1 MLAMH
6 RNAADRTLPMDAAGG
21 FLLGAS
27 SLAVSFLAGLGL
39 LGNIYYVEWL
49 AAAIMGFYLLIAWL
63 LWLRDDAFMKRR
75 KTEAPASSKRT
86 RRVFLSASLFLA
98 LATIVLYFGFG
109 IGASF
114 QAQRYR
120 SVQASISS
128 PLPKT

>member
-6 RNAADRTLPMDAAGG
+6 RSIADRTLTVDVAGG

-39 LGNIYYVEWL
+39 LHNQYYVEWL
-49 AAAIMGFYLLIAWL
+49 AAAIMGFYLLIAWF

-75 KTEAPASSKRT
+75 KDESASLAQGDTARGGQPAPASSKRA

-114 QAQRYR
+114 
-120 SVQASISS
+120 
-128 PLPKT
+128 

>member
-1 MLAMH
+1 MH
-6 RNAADRTLPMDAAGG
+6 RRAADRTLPVDAAGG

-27 SLAVSFLAGLGL
+27 SLAASFLAGLGL
-39 LGNIYYVEWL
+39 LRNMYYVEWL

-63 LWLRDDAFMKRR
+63 LWLRDDAFMRRR
-75 KTEAPASSKRT
+75 KDEAISLSRGDTAQESRSALASSKRA

-114 QAQRYR
+114 
-120 SVQASISS
+120 
-128 PLPKT
+128 